1 MIRKCFEQY
10 FERVALKMFKALVE
24 VDRDILV
31 VAGYIPPQNSPA
43 YSELDNVMGIDILEQ
58 RVLELAEDV

>member
-10 FERVALKMFKALVE
+10 FERFDVIFHNIVALKMFKALVE

-31 VAGYIPPQNSPA
+31 VAGYIPPQ
-43 YSELDNVMGIDILEQ
+43 DNLLILNQ
-58 RVLELAEDV
+58 IT